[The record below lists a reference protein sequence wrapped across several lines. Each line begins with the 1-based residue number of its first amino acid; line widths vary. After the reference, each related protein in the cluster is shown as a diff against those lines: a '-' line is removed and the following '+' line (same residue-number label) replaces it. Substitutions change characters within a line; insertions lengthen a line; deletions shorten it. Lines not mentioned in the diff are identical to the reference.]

1 MYHTAA
7 IALLDGAVGL
17 ESFTEQARQRS
28 ESLRRTTRVSVADP
42 YASSYPLAWG
52 GEVTAIAESGA
63 SFKVSR
69 RDCKGD
75 PELALDNA
83 EMRHKAL
90 GLLNY
95 GGLDDNAANQLCDA
109 VLSMPDNNETDPI
122 FSRFIAHVLR

>member
-1 MYHTAA
+1 MRRRR
-7 IALLDGAVGL
+7 IADASSVGL
-17 ESFTEQARQRS
+17 ESFNAQARQRS
-28 ESLRRTTRVSVADP
+28 EDLRRATRVSVADP

-52 GEVTAIAESGA
+52 AEVIAIAESGA

-95 GGLDDNAANQLCDA
+95 GGLDEMTANQLCDA
-109 VLSMPDNNETDPI
+109 VLSMPEKKEADPI
-122 FSRFIAHVLR
+122 FSRFIAHVLD